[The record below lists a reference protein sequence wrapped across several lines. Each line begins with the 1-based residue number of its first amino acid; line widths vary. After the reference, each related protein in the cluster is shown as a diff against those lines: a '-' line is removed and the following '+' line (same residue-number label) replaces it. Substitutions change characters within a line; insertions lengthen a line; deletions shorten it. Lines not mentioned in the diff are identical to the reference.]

1 MLMSCREAF
10 AAWLPPL
17 GVPLSYAIAI
27 SYVLVDTYDKGQ
39 RAYKSADRE
48 LGSRASLHPEV
59 NTNRCA
65 VQGLT
70 LSPKSLTLNPNP
82 QVQLQL
88 VSMALALSAHTPG
101 CNLVSALKVHFGVQ
115 N

>member
-1 MLMSCREAF
+1 MLCREAF

-59 NTNRCA
+59 NTNR
-65 VQGLT
+65 
-70 LSPKSLTLNPNP
+70 
-82 QVQLQL
+82 
-88 VSMALALSAHTPG
+88 
-101 CNLVSALKVHFGVQ
+101 
-115 N
+115 